1 MPRSLILLRADL
13 KFGVYDASSHRL
25 GHAHASMGATLGSLH
40 LFDACVVFLKAL
52 HSTVAV
58 ASSRDALNGVV
69 GTGEGRD
76 VRNLVL
82 DGGLADSAFVLDG
95 IALCPRRVD
104 DEVHLLVQ
112 DNIENVRA
120 AFGDFVH
127 HFALDTG
134 GFVEFGGTFGSVDL
148 EAELLEFLTDF
159 DGLFRQVNL
168 IGQANQHG
176 TFIREEGTC
185 GFLALVVSEGVVIG
199 EAEDF
204 AGGAHFGAEHRVHL
218 RELVEGEHGF
228 LGTVVVE
235 LLVLELEVFE
245 LRAEHQAGCEA
256 GHLGVTNLGD
266 QRHRAGG
273 TRVGFEDEHLAVFDS
288 VLHVHEAANVEG
300 FGNLPRV
307 ILDGREVFL
316 RDGHRRD
323 DAGRVTGVDTGKFH
337 VFHHGR
343 DVNVFAVREGVG
355 FAFQSVVEEAVDEE
369 RTVRGHA
376 HGLRHVFA
384 EHVFVVDDFH
394 AAAAEHETRADHHR
408 VAADLLD
415 ASEGFVNVGGH
426 AAFRHRDA
434 ELVHHLAE
442 QVAVFGDIDGVDAR
456 TENLDAFV
464 GKCAGDVQRSLTT
477 ELHDNAGRLFQKPL
491 RLGYDRSNKFDV
503 RITRLTKF

>member
-1 MPRSLILLRADL
+1 MQ
-13 KFGVYDASSHRL
+13 
-25 GHAHASMGATLGSLH
+25 
-40 LFDACVVFLKAL
+40 AL

-58 ASSRDALNGVV
+58 TSGGDALHGVV
-69 GTGEGRD
+69 GTGERGD
-76 VRNLVL
+76 VRHLVL

-95 IALCPRRVD
+95 VALCPRRVD

-112 DNIENVRA
+112 DDVEDVRA
-120 AFGDFVH
+120 AFGDLVH
-127 HFALDTG
+127 HFALDAGLLVELG
-134 GFVEFGGTFGSVDL
+134 GAFGSVNL
-148 EAELLEFLTDF
+148 EAELLEFLADF

-168 IGQANQHG
+168 VGEANQHG
-176 TFIREEGTC
+176 TFVREEGTG
-185 GFLALVVSEGVVIG
+185 GFLALVVSEGVVVG
-199 EAEDF
+199 EAEHF
-204 AGGAHFGAEHRVHL
+204 AGGAHFGAENRVHL

-228 LGTVVVE
+228 LGAVVVE

-245 LRAEHQAGCEA
+245 LRAEHQAGREA
-256 GHLGVTNLGD
+256 GHLGVANLGD

-300 FGNLPRV
+300 FGNLPGV
-307 ILDGREVFL
+307 ILDGCQVFL
-316 RDGHRRD
+316 GDGHRRD
-323 DAGRVTGVDTGKFH
+323 NAGGVTGVDTGKFH

-369 RTVRGHA
+369 RTIRGHA

-394 AAAAEHETRADHHR
+394 AAAAKHEARADHHR
-408 VAADLLD
+408 VATDLLD
-415 ASEGFVNVGGH
+415 ASEGFVDVRGH

-442 QVAVFGDIDGVDAR
+442 QVAVFGDIDGVDAGA
-456 TENLDAFV
+456 ENLDTFV
-464 GKCAGDVQRSLTT
+464 AQSAGDVQRGLAT
-477 ELHDNAGRLFQKPL
+477 ELHNHASRLLTPTASAASP
-491 RLGYDRSNKFDV
+491 RS
-503 RITRLTKF
+503 